1 MSLSETAEAYSGS
14 FMHKHAIELA
24 LRLIE
29 NRRYEGVVLR
39 PVNGYVI
46 CLRSENWKTDRKRT
60 QKKPE
65 PGYIEAVLN
74 LSCDDLG

>member
-1 MSLSETAEAYSGS
+1 
-14 FMHKHAIELA
+14 MHKHAIELA

-46 CLRSENWKTDRKRT
+46 CLRVKTGKQPFIHTWEKRKNTR
-60 QKKPE
+60 QE
-65 PGYIEAVLN
+65 F
-74 LSCDDLG
+74 

>member
-1 MSLSETAEAYSGS
+1 
-14 FMHKHAIELA
+14 MHKHAIELA

-46 CLRSENWKTDRKRT
+46 CLRSENWKTAVIHTWEKRKNTR
-60 QKKPE
+60 QE
-65 PGYIEAVLN
+65 F
-74 LSCDDLG
+74 

>member
-1 MSLSETAEAYSGS
+1 MSLSETAETYSGS

-46 CLRSENWKTDRKRT
+46 CLRSENWKTAVYT
-60 QKKPE
+60 HMGEKKKYKA
-65 PGYIEAVLN
+65 GILKYV
-74 LSCDDLG
+74 

>member
-46 CLRSENWKTDRKRT
+46 CLRGENWKTAFYTHMGEKT
-60 QKKPE
+60 KYKA
-65 PGYIEAVLN
+65 GILKYV
-74 LSCDDLG
+74 